1 MTINMTQMMQQM
13 PTIER
18 MNCKVIEE
26 SVNRCVIEM
35 PLEGNSNH
43 VGTAYAGAMFTLA
56 EFPFGLMFLSRFGG
70 MDKLYPVV
78 GEMNIRYMAPA
89 MTAVR
94 LTVEISEE
102 QWQQI
107 ETETLEKGK
116 YKIVLPLEL
125 QDANGTVVAKTEATY
140 FSIKS

>member
-1 MTINMTQMMQQM
+1 MSTNLTEMMQQL
-13 PTIER
+13 PTIAR
-18 MNCKVIEE
+18 MNCEVVEE
-26 SVNRCVIEM
+26 SENRCVVEM

-70 MDKLYPVV
+70 MEKMYPVV

-94 LTVEISEE
+94 LTVEVTEE
-102 QWQQI
+102 RWQEI
-107 ETETLEKGK
+107 EKETLENGK

-125 QDANGTVVAKTEATY
+125 KDAHGTVVAKTEAVY